1 MEKRTLRVTLLS
13 SEWRSSTDGDV
24 STINRELAI
33 QLAKHPSVRVSVYLP
48 RCSEDDKQVA
58 QTHNVKLI
66 EAEALPGFDPIYW
79 LSSVPKDHVMDCVVG
94 HGVHLGRQIQPIKQ
108 QHPHCKW
115 IQVVHTA
122 PEELGMYKSISEGDK
137 KQQTEIELC
146 EKADQV
152 VAVGPKLADVYKRY
166 LRSARKDQNVL
177 DLTPS
182 IFTEFLDVNQATDE
196 RKTFCVLVVGS
207 GESEDFNLKGYDL
220 AAQAIAE
227 LKETSYKLR
236 FICAP
241 TGKGDETAE
250 TLLQHGINR
259 NQLIVRRF
267 NENREVLARL
277 FCEVDLVIMPSRTEG
292 FGLTALE
299 ALSAGLPVLVSANSG
314 LGEALEKVP
323 IGSNCIVDSEDPKDW
338 AKAIRAVRKKDRNV
352 RLAESKYL
360 RENYLEKYS
369 WQEPCGFLVEKMQEL
384 VFGKILYFPIR
395 TMEVSGSFIHTALL
409 YMYVYF
415 NETVC
420 LCNLVD

>member
-1 MEKRTLRVTLLS
+1 MENRTLRVTLLS

-33 QLAKHPSVRVSVYLP
+33 QLAKHPNVQVSVLVP
-48 RCSEDDKQVA
+48 QCSGEDKRIA
-58 QTHNVKLI
+58 ANHNVQLI
-66 EAEALPGFDPIYW
+66 EAEKVAGIDPVDW
-79 LSSVPKDHVMDCVVG
+79 LINIPENHAMDCIVG
-94 HGVHLGRQIQPIKQ
+94 HGVHLGRQVPLIKR

-115 IQVVHTA
+115 IQVVHTV
-122 PEELGMYKSISEGDK
+122 PEELGMYKSISEGERM
-137 KQQTEIELC
+137 QQTEIELC
-146 EKADQV
+146 EKADRV
-152 VAVGPKLADVYKRY
+152 VAVGPKLADVYKRH
-166 LRSARKDQNVL
+166 LRSPRKDQNVL

-182 IFTEFLDVNQATDE
+182 IFTEFLDVKQATDE
-196 RKTFCVLVVGS
+196 RKTFCVLVVAS

-299 ALSAGLPVLVSANSG
+299 ALSAGLPILVSANSG

-323 IGSNCIVDSEDPKDW
+323 TGSNCIVDSEDPKDW
-338 AKAIRAVRKKDRNV
+338 AKAIRAVRKKDREV

-360 RENYLEKYS
+360 REKYLEKYS

-384 VFGKILYFPIR
+384 VFGKNCLFPNYNNGTVRFFHTYSFMLYVHLFQ
-395 TMEVSGSFIHTALL
+395 
-409 YMYVYF
+409 
-415 NETVC
+415 
-420 LCNLVD
+420 